1 MEVIELNRQALDNI
15 EGWLSE
21 AAIVYTQALIGLQ
34 RQNDWVSG
42 ILELGVFKG
51 KYLSLLAQQLAGSRV
66 PVVGVDAFL
75 QRHGVKL
82 AQPDKEYAEQMIL
95 KAVRSVAGSVEN
107 VTLIGGYTTE
117 VSVDRLRDLCPNGYS
132 FISVDAG
139 HDSEDVEYDSGLA
152 DALLSD
158 EGVIA
163 FDDIYNAVCPGVAE
177 GFVRYMVAAQRKL
190 APFATCGNKVFACRP
205 AMHARY
211 YDFSKQLARNVNVE
225 APALARTLDQ
235 LTANED
241 NHWSPKLFGHE
252 IIPFL

>member
-1 MEVIELNRQALDNI
+1 MEVMELNRQALDSV

-21 AAIVYTQALIGLQ
+21 AAIVYTQALIALQ
-34 RQNDWVSG
+34 RQNNWVSG

-51 KYLSLLAQQLAGSRV
+51 KYLSLLAQQVSGFGV

-95 KAVRSVAGSVEN
+95 KAIRSVSGSADN

-117 VSVDRLRDLCPNGYS
+117 VSLDRLRDLCPEGYS

-139 HDSEDVEYDSGLA
+139 HDSEDVEYDSRVA
-152 DALLSD
+152 DALLGD
-158 EGVIA
+158 KGVVA

-177 GFVRYMVAAQRKL
+177 GFVRYMIGSGQRL

-205 AMHARY
+205 AMHPRY
-211 YDFSKQLARNVNVE
+211 YDFSKRLARNVNVE
-225 APALARTLDQ
+225 APILARTLEQ
-235 LTANED
+235 LTANEE
-241 NHWSPKLFGHE
+241 NHWSPRLFGHE
-252 IIPFL
+252 VIPFL